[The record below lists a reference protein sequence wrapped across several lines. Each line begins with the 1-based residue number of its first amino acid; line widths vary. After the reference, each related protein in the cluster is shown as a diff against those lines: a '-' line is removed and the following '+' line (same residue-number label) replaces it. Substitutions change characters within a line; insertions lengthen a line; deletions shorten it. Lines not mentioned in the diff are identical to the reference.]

1 LGRPRQ
7 VAGSADENLDPTQY
21 EYRRT
26 GGAPTSEFGKV
37 RLTAFAVAGSTLA
50 VILNTLVPPEVSA
63 TAVAVSQMFPA

>member
-1 LGRPRQ
+1 M
-7 VAGSADENLDPTQY
+7 
-21 EYRRT
+21 
-26 GGAPTSEFGKV
+26 